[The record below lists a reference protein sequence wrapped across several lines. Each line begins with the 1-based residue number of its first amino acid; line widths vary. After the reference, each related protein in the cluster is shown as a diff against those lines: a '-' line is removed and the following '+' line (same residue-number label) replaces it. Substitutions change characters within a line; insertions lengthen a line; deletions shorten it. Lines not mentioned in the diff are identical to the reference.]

1 MLGDMRLLDEMR
13 AIPLRFWVLA
23 ASWVVVL
30 AFWGQATRWVPWYY
44 GNTVLADGWGDG
56 VHSLSVVVWAVAPVL
71 ALRWP
76 LPTALVVCLPLLATL
91 TDEQSTLPFTLG
103 LSLLACAMTATWA
116 RPRTGVLLASAAV
129 LLLATWAAGWTIVLM
144 PYGAQLQESAN
155 LSGLLV
161 TVLLYAVPAAACLGF
176 ANWMRLSALGAKRE
190 SAVLRRERAAREQTA
205 VVSERARLARD
216 LHDVVA
222 HHVSLIAVRA
232 ETAPYTVPDL
242 QPEARAVLT
251 EVAADARLA
260 LDELR
265 GVLGILGR
273 AEADLELA
281 PQPTLADVAGLVERA
296 GSAGQEVELRL
307 DRGSLDGPV
316 APATGYAAYRVVQ
329 EALTNARK
337 HAPGQPVRVAV
348 VRDGDALR
356 VTVANPVPTGER
368 PGPAAAGGQGLVGMR
383 ERVAALGGELTAG
396 PTTDTEGAGHLV
408 TATFPLERPLEREAV
423 R

>member
-1 MLGDMRLLDEMR
+1 MLSVMTLLDELR
-13 AIPLRFWVLA
+13 AIPLRFWALA
-23 ASWVVVL
+23 LGWVVVL
-30 AFWGQATRWVPWYY
+30 AFWGQATRWVPWSAS
-44 GNTVLADGWGDG
+44 NTVLADGWGDG
-56 VHSLSVVVWAVAPVL
+56 VHSLSVVVWALAPVL

-76 LPTALVVCLPLLATL
+76 LPTGVVVCLPLLATL
-91 TDEQSTLPFTLG
+91 TEERSTLPFTLG
-103 LSLLACAMTATWA
+103 LSLLACAMTATWS

-129 LLLATWAAGWTIVLM
+129 LVLATWAAGWTIVLM

-161 TVLLYAVPAAACLGF
+161 TGLLYAVPAAASLGF
-176 ANWMRLSALGAKRE
+176 ANWMRLSALGAQRE
-190 SAVLRRERAAREQTA
+190 SAVLGRERAAAEQAA

-242 QPEARAVLT
+242 QPEARAVLA

-281 PQPTLADVAGLVERA
+281 PQPSLADVAGLVERA
-296 GSAGQEVELRL
+296 GSAGQQVELQL
-307 DRGSLDGPV
+307 DRTRDEGPV
-316 APATGYAAYRVVQ
+316 PPATGYAAYRVVQ

-337 HAPGQPVRVAV
+337 HAPGSPVRVAV
-348 VRDGDALR
+348 RRDGAVLR
-356 VTVANPVPTGER
+356 VTVTNPVPAGER
-368 PGPAAAGGQGLVGMR
+368 PGAAGGHGLVGMR
-383 ERVAALGGELTAG
+383 ERVVALGGELTAG
-396 PTTDTEGAGHLV
+396 PATASGDADYVV
-408 TATFPLERPLEREAV
+408 TATFPLELEAV

>member
-1 MLGDMRLLDEMR
+1 MLSVMTLLDELR
-13 AIPLRFWVLA
+13 TIPLRFWALA
-23 ASWVVVL
+23 TGWLVVL
-30 AFWGQATRWVPWYY
+30 AFWGQATRWVPWTF

-56 VHSLSVVVWAVAPVL
+56 VHSLSVVVWAAAPVL

-76 LPTALVVCLPLLATL
+76 LPTGLVVCLPLLATV
-91 TDEQSTLPFTLG
+91 TDERSTLPFTLG

-116 RPRTGVLLASAAV
+116 RPRTGVLLAAAGV
-129 LLLATWAAGWTIVLM
+129 LVLSTWAAGLTVVLL
-144 PYGAQLQESAN
+144 PYGAELQESAN

-161 TVLLYAVPAAACLGF
+161 TALLYAVPAAACLGF
-176 ANWMRLSALGAKRE
+176 ANWMRLSALGAQRE
-190 SAVLRRERAAREQTA
+190 SAVLGRERAASEQAA

-242 QPEARAVLT
+242 QPEARAVLA

-281 PQPTLADVAGLVERA
+281 PQPSLDDVAGLVERA
-296 GSAGQEVELRL
+296 GSAGQQVELRF
-307 DRGSLDGPV
+307 DRGPHVGPV
-316 APATGYAAYRVVQ
+316 PPATGYAAYRVVQ

-337 HAPGQPVRVAV
+337 HAPGSPVRVTV
-348 VRDGDALR
+348 GQDGDALR
-356 VTVANPVPTGER
+356 VTVANPLPAGKR
-368 PGPAAAGGQGLVGMR
+368 PGATGGHGLVGMR
-383 ERVAALGGELTAG
+383 ERVVALGGELTAG
-396 PTTDTEGAGHLV
+396 PATGPGDAGHVV
-408 TATFPLERPLEREAV
+408 TATFPLEREVV